1 MGGEAS
7 RARHPGTGEALG
19 SEALAP
25 SGHGGPRNARGGL
38 LPLAVRQRLW
48 DQLWQRLLA
57 PVPAKDQR
65 DTDGEGR

>member
-1 MGGEAS
+1 MSGNDTDQLRSVNRWRAEGG
-7 RARHPGTGEALG
+7 ARDADRHATQGV
-19 SEALAP
+19 
-25 SGHGGPRNARGGL
+25 

-57 PVPAKDQR
+57 PVPDANQR